1 MGLFFKTER
10 RSLSSRSESMMDL
23 ITNAD
28 GSVTVNFDGEK
39 ALEQSDVFTGIKILA
54 GDIAASKFKFVDD
67 ENTNPQKLALL
78 NSKPNSSM
86 TPYTF
91 KFATIAQML
100 LSGNSFAII
109 HDDWLEFAKPSQ
121 VVVYEDLDTGLM
133 RYEYTNKAG
142 TSYKVDSSE
151 MLHFKFVTVNG
162 KTGISP
168 LDALKTELSMLDNG
182 NKMLS
187 SFFKKG
193 IQAGGVLKLKKGSLN
208 NSSKKQI
215 KKDFEEVNSGAS
227 NANSVIV
234 LDETQE
240 FNQFEIN
247 TDILKMIQNNVY
259 STKQIAK
266 ALGIPLSRFGM
277 ELVNSKDDAAN
288 DLYISSTLRMLS
300 QMITDE
306 IFAKMEIKVEL
317 DFSTL
322 IRQDTASRLSK
333 LMDDGNGGD
342 GALLVNEVRRYYGF
356 SDIPEGNVIYTK
368 TTARGGVNNG
378 NGDSEPSGS
387 SIRGEPDD

>member
-1 MGLFFKTER
+1 
-10 RSLSSRSESMMDL
+10 
-23 ITNAD
+23 
-28 GSVTVNFDGEK
+28 
-39 ALEQSDVFTGIKILA
+39 
-54 GDIAASKFKFVDD
+54 
-67 ENTNPQKLALL
+67 
-78 NSKPNSSM
+78 M

-322 IRQDTASRLSK
+322 TRQDTASRLSK

-378 NGDSEPSGS
+378 NGNSEPSGS
-387 SIRGEPDD
+387 SIRGEPND